1 MQNTKQNLFRKIN
14 LVMEYGETLNG
25 CKYAIASAL
34 SEKEL
39 REKYPE
45 ELADY
50 EPFIYL
56 SEEMGD
62 AIVSSQRN
70 DSKYKK
76 RCIRSEVPAGYSEG
90 DTERYMNDLYTI
102 LSGVDPCEMMIAAE
116 EEQIIKVRRQEAL
129 NLLEDAWNELSE
141 KQQKRLHMHFLEKMT
156 FREIADLEGCHFTS
170 VKDSVQASIKKIKKY
185 FAKHPYKTPSKS
197 Q

>member
-39 REKYPE
+39 REKYAE
-45 ELADY
+45 ELAAY

-56 SEEMGD
+56 TEEMGD

-70 DSKYKK
+70 NSKFKK
-76 RCIRSEVPAGYSEG
+76 RCNRSEIPAGYSEG

-102 LSGVDPCEMMIAAE
+102 LGGVDPCEIVAAVEE
-116 EEQIIKVRRQEAL
+116 EEQRTLRRQREL
-129 NLLEDAWNELSE
+129 ELLADAWNELSA
-141 KQQKRLHMHFLEKMT
+141 KQQKRLHMYFWKKMT
-156 FREIADLEGCHFTS
+156 FREIAAAENTHHSSIEESITAS
-170 VKDSVQASIKKIKKY
+170 VKKLKK
-185 FAKHPYKTPSKS
+185 FFEKHPAKTPSSS